1 MYKTRFAALFLA
13 AISSISCCFASSF
26 YVDSVRGNDAA
37 AGTSPASAWKTLEKA
52 SNAPLKP
59 GDRLLFR
66 AGETFNGHLA
76 VNVQG
81 TPHSRIV
88 IGRYGNGADPELA
101 GGGIDNTVKITN
113 CSYLTME
120 DLAISNLGP
129 TREPRRMGVSLLASD
144 GTTCHDIVLRNLHI
158 HDVNGSLVKSAGGG
172 AGIAWTCTG
181 AVHSRFDGLTIRG
194 CVLQRC
200 DRNGIVGGG
209 YTSRSNWY
217 PSLHVVIRN
226 NTLIDTGGDGIVPI
240 ACDGCLVEYN
250 VVRDSGLHLPLRE
263 YAAGIWPWGCDNTIV
278 QYNEVSGQHGITGD
292 AQGFDADWD
301 CKNTIIQ
308 YNYSHDNEGGFL
320 LVCDDGGSAPSFNAG
335 NVSPIIRYNLS
346 VDDGYRPGNFSPTI
360 HIAGPCIGTRIYN
373 NTIIIGP
380 KPSDSND
387 ISFLRSNSWGGYSKD
402 TLFQNNIIYS
412 TGSVAYHLGKSIDT
426 RFDNNLYFGKQIGL
440 PSDSHA
446 LFSDPLFVGP
456 IAVGEGRDFARA
468 FQLRAN
474 SPAAHTGLTLPNNGG
489 RDLIGTPLPQNGIS
503 IGALQ
508 VHR

>member
-1 MYKTRFAALFLA
+1 MFKIKVTALLLA
-13 AISSISCCFASSF
+13 AIASVSCCQASTY
-26 YVDSVRGNDAA
+26 YVDAVGGNDAS
-37 AGTSPASAWKTLEKA
+37 AGTTVATAWKTLQKA
-52 SNAPLKP
+52 STAQLMP
-59 GDRLLFR
+59 GDKLLFR
-66 AGETFNGHLA
+66 AGDTFAGHLA
-76 VNVQG
+76 VEATG
-81 TPHSRIV
+81 TPQARIV
-88 IGRYGNGADPELA
+88 IGRYGHGADPELA
-101 GGGIDNTVKITN
+101 GGGINNTVKLTN
-113 CSYLTME
+113 CSYLTLE
-120 DLAISNLGP
+120 NVAISNLGQ

-144 GTTCHDIVLRNLHI
+144 GTTCHDLVLRNLHI

-172 AGIAWTCTG
+172 AGIDWNCTG
-181 AVHSRFDGLTIRG
+181 TVHSRFDGLTIRG
-194 CVLQRC
+194 CLLERC

-240 ACDGCLVEYN
+240 ACDGCIVEYN
-250 VVRDSGLHLPLRE
+250 VVRDSGLHLPLKE

-301 CKNTIIQ
+301 CRNTIIQ

-335 NVSPIIRYNLS
+335 NVGPIIRYNLS

-360 HIAGPCIGTRIYN
+360 HIAGPCSGTRIYN

-380 KPSDSND
+380 KPVGSND
-387 ISFLRSNSWGGYSKD
+387 ISFLRSNSWGGYATD

-412 TGSVAYHLGKSIDT
+412 SGSVAYHLSKSVNT
-426 RFDNNLYFGKQIGL
+426 RFDNNLYYGKQIGL
-440 PSDSHA
+440 PHDPRA
-446 LFSDPLFVGP
+446 LFADPQFVGP
-456 IAVGEGRDFARA
+456 IAIAEGRGFADP
-468 FQLRAN
+468 FQLKAK
-474 SPAAHTGLTLPNNGG
+474 SPAAHAGVIVTDNGG
-489 RDLIGTPLPQNGIS
+489 HDLVNTPLPMSGVS

-508 VHR
+508 VRH